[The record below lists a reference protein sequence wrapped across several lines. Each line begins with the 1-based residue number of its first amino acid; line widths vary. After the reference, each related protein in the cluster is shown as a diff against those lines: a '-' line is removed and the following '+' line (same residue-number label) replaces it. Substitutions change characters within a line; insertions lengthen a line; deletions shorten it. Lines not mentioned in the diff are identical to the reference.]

1 MLSYCDYIS
10 QRIRNDLLGADKD
23 NLVRAVGRIGYDLD
37 KNGAMISTKKTIM
50 VQDQNG
56 KEYKITVEEA

>member
-10 QRIRNDLLGADKD
+10 QRIRNELLGSDKE
-23 NLVRAVGRIGYDLD
+23 NLIRAVGRINYDLD
-37 KNGAMISTKKTIM
+37 EAGAMRSTKKIIT
-50 VQDQNG
+50 VQDRNG